1 MYNNNSNNNFGNNNN
16 GSFKSNNNSGGN
28 FDASFD
34 VTESIAVLSSWTS
47 NFNGSVN
54 SKEINKVS
62 WNGRGPV
69 VDIRNWFVDQNGEK
83 KPGKGVTLNDSEAHT
98 LCQNLLA
105 LGYGGPA
112 N

>member
-1 MYNNNSNNNFGNNNN
+1 MYNNNNNNSFNNKNSNNN
-16 GSFKSNNNSGGN
+16 GN
-28 FDASFD
+28 FDASFE
-34 VTESIAVLSSWTS
+34 VTEQIAVLSSWTS

-69 VDIRNWFVDQNGEK
+69 IDIRNWFVDQNGEK
-83 KPGKGVTLNDSEAHT
+83 KPGKGITLNDAESKI

-105 LGYGGPA
+105 LGYGTGSV